1 MAKILTIAILAAGIA
16 DIATAIKGA
25 NPEDLA
31 ADILELAAEKAAA
44 LGKAEAALKEL
55 DDAVA
60 LNDKHVKAIEKL
72 SKKAPKEDKPT
83 EPVKPEFEVDGVT
96 WGFKLQ
102 SCYFK
107 GVLITTD
114 EVIAD
119 KELQAKLIKI
129 GSGMIY
135 KKG

>member
-1 MAKILTIAILAAGIA
+1 MAKILTVLVLAAGIA

-31 ADILELAAEKAAA
+31 ADILELATEKADA
-44 LGKAEAALKEL
+44 LAKAEAAQKEL

-114 EVIAD
+114 EVCAD

-135 KKG
+135 KK